1 MYEDFTQELKDE
13 RAQKK
18 RKARAR
24 KVEADR
30 KPVRDAPRG
39 MPLWRKIALGATFVF
54 AAFSALALF
63 AVINSAGDY
72 SP

>member
-1 MYEDFTQELKDE
+1 MYEDFTQELKGE

-24 KVEADR
+24 KAEADR

-39 MPLWRKIALGATFVF
+39 MPLWRKIALGAIFVF
-54 AAFSALALF
+54 AAFSVLILA
-63 AVINSAGDY
+63 AVINSSDD
-72 SP
+72 

>member
-18 RKARAR
+18 REARAKSR
-24 KVEADR
+24 E
-30 KPVRDAPRG
+30 PVRDGLRG